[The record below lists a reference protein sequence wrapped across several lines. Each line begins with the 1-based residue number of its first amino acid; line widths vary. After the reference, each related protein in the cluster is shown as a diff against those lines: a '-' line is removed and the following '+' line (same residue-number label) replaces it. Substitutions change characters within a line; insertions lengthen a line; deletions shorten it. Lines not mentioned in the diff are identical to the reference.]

1 MDQDLGEH
9 LRRAAQGDRPALERL
24 LRRLDARVL
33 HLAYRLLGNVDDAKD
48 VRQWVL
54 LKVTRSLSSVASSEA
69 FEGWLRRVVVN
80 ACRDRQREHA
90 SQARLVARV
99 EGTIEESA
107 PCSSSLVERDEM
119 GERVAVVVS
128 ELPHD
133 EREVL
138 VLRHYE
144 GLSFPKIADLLG
156 APETTLKSRFSRA
169 LLRVAERMS
178 QQDPSLFLD
187 PKRTRETVNER
198 ESSSGIPRGRHGLS

>member
-33 HLAYRLLGNVDDAKD
+33 HLAYRLLGNADDAKD

-54 LKVTRSLSSVASSEA
+54 LKVTRSLSSVASSDA

-80 ACRDRQREHA
+80 ACRDRQRERA

-99 EGTIEESA
+99 EGTIEDSS

-119 GERVAVVVS
+119 GERVAVAVS

-144 GLSFPKIADLLG
+144 GLSFPRIAELLG

-169 LLRVAERMS
+169 LLRVAERLGRT
-178 QQDPSLFLD
+178 DPRSVSEVERSRAAARD
-187 PKRTRETVNER
+187 RT
-198 ESSSGIPRGRHGLS
+198 